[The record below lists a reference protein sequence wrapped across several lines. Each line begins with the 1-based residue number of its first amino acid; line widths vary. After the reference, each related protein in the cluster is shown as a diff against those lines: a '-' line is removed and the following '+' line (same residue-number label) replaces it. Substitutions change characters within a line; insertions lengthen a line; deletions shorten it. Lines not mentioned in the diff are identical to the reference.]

1 LLCPVLAYAVKF
13 KNLKTGMG
21 RLVLIEHPL
30 ALLRIIEVVGV
41 YKVVVLC
48 GFVYRNI
55 LHLFCNSKNFA
66 GNFVPLLE
74 LGHTGQAEVIRAA
87 FEIFTQVVSINN
99 VDHHSTLFA
108 ALLNRRWNST
118 EKARRANS
126 GLFLFIKRP
135 PLSGLATLGAYLV
148 CSTCLVNLRHES
160 FSHPRL
166 PY

>member
-1 LLCPVLAYAVKF
+1 
-13 KNLKTGMG
+13 MG
-21 RLVLIEHPL
+21 RLGLIEHPL

-55 LHLFCNSKNFA
+55 LHLFCNSKNLA
-66 GNFVPLLE
+66 GNSVPLLE
-74 LGHTGQAEVIRAA
+74 LGDTGLTEVIWAA
-87 FEIFTQVVSINN
+87 FEIFTQVVSIKINN

-118 EKARRANS
+118 EKARRANT

-135 PLSGLATLGAYLV
+135 PLNVGLATLGAYLV

-166 PY
+166 PN